1 MPKVMLKLFLK
12 IQVGGR
18 EANSEWLIENGL
30 RYLIPFH
37 LIKKNTT
44 ELFCH
49 LKSDNIFNS

>member
-37 LIKKNTT
+37 LIKKKHNRVILSP
-44 ELFCH
+44 EVR
-49 LKSDNIFNS
+49 

>member
-1 MPKVMLKLFLK
+1 MLKLFLK